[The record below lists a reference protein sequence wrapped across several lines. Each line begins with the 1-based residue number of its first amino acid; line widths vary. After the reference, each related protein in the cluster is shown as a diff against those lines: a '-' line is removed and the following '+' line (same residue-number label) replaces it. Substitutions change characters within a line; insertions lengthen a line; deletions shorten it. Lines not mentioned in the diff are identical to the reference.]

1 LEHKKIMILGG
12 NSGKDIILGR
22 ICEKNVETVAM
33 EYGNVHHKKQKL
45 HFFSVPS
52 PERFGFMY
60 HILSKDING
69 VLVLVEDNGLKTGE
83 LEALNLYKQTGIPQ
97 VILAY
102 SRSKEN
108 VPLDVEEN
116 VPLDLEECVPPDLGL
131 KGNISLIYIDSMNE
145 EDISRGVEMLLEK
158 IDATKNLEQ
167 TRAYTVI

>member
-1 LEHKKIMILGG
+1 MEHEKIMILGG
-12 NSGKDIILGR
+12 NSGKDIILER

-60 HILSKDING
+60 HVLSKDING
-69 VLVLVEDNGLKTGE
+69 VLVLVENDGLKPDE
-83 LEALNLYKQTGIPQ
+83 LEALNLYKQSGIPQ
-97 VILAY
+97 VIIAY
-102 SRSKEN
+102 SESKES
-108 VPLDVEEN
+108 VPHDVEEN
-116 VPLDLEECVPPDLGL
+116 VPPDLGL

-158 IDATKNLEQ
+158 IDAIKNLEQ

>member
-1 LEHKKIMILGG
+1 MEHKKIMILGG

-69 VLVLVEDNGLKTGE
+69 VLVLVEDDGLKPGE
-83 LEALNLYKQTGIPQ
+83 LEALNLYKQSEIPQ

-102 SRSKEN
+102 NGSKERI
-108 VPLDVEEN
+108 P
-116 VPLDLEECVPPDLGL
+116 PDLEERVPPDLGL

-158 IDATKNLEQ
+158 IDAIKNLEQ